1 MTVQGYIFD
10 NQTRAFIP
18 GASVQVANGAGSLTG
33 SGVAA
38 DASGHFSIIDPV
50 LDAGGQL
57 VISSV
62 GYTSVSVSPG
72 VLNSSGFIGLDQ
84 LATALPDAVVTATVP
99 SKTASYTPILAIG
112 GGLLLLALAT
122 SGGKRKKTMGD
133 TGGEL
138 ATVAVVGGVAVGAY
152 IFVVKPLLQKFG
164 ITPSAQQ
171 VATTDAQKAALAT
184 AQQTAKA
191 TGQEAESYTSD
202 QYTSWANQIFTL
214 ATATSGGVPAATQDQ
229 IVNLVINVNTMV
241 DLQQLIVA
249 FGNRQANCLIFGLDC
264 TTYDL
269 PSFLRAALDT
279 IHINKING
287 FLDDQGIN
295 YQF

>member
-10 NQTRAFIP
+10 NQTRAFLP
-18 GASVQVANGAGSLTG
+18 GASIQIVNGVGSPTG
-33 SGVAA
+33 GGVAA
-38 DASGHFSIIDPV
+38 DANGHFSITDPA

-62 GYTSVSVSPG
+62 GYTSVTVDPG
-72 VLNSSGFIGLDQ
+72 VINASGFIGLDQ
-84 LATALPDAVVTATVP
+84 VETALPAAVVTATIP
-99 SKTASYTPILAIG
+99 AKTTNYGPLLAVG
-112 GGLLLLALAT
+112 GGVLLLALA
-122 SGGKRKKTMGD
+122 SSRKKKRTMGD

-138 ATVAVVGGVAVGAY
+138 ATVAIVGGVAVGAY
-152 IFVVKPLLQKFG
+152 VFVLKPLLQKFG
-164 ITPSAQQ
+164 ITPTAQQ
-171 VATTDAQKAALAT
+171 VATTTAQKTALT
-184 AQQTAKA
+184 QAQQQAA
-191 TGQEAESYTSD
+191 ASGQEAESYTSD

-214 ATATSGGVPAATQDQ
+214 ATATSGGIPAATQDQ
-229 IVNLVINVNTMV
+229 IVNLVIQVNTMV

-269 PSFLRAALDT
+269 PSFLRAGLDV

-287 FLDDQGIN
+287 YLDDQGIN